1 MVESMLRTPVIA
13 RLGSA
18 IAEALD
24 EGVTQQEL
32 MSVVLTTVSTYTPP
46 IKMSLANE
54 DECEDFQAAGPDTV
68 YNKLPPGLITLSDAA
83 REYDLNHRTIRN
95 WVRKGD
101 LKVHGRLKGSAKRGG
116 FIVLNEA
123 ALRVCMYLPKDKGGR
138 PKKT

>member
-13 RLGSA
+13 RLGTA

-24 EGVTQQEL
+24 EGVTQREL
-32 MSVVLTTVSTYTPP
+32 ISVVLTTVSTHTTSMQ
-46 IKMSLANE
+46 MSK
-54 DECEDFQAAGPDTV
+54 DECEAFQAPGPNAV
-68 YNKLPPGLITLSDAA
+68 YTKLPPGLITLSDAA

-101 LKVHGRLKGSAKRGG
+101 LKVHGRLKGSAKGGG
-116 FIVLNEA
+116 FILLNEA
-123 ALRVCMYLPKDKGGR
+123 ALRVCVYLPKDKGGR